1 MNPIMLFTVIGE
13 VPVLD
18 WKGPEFL
25 GFYVVCY
32 IAALVWAIWHRR
44 RRFAKF
50 TVPQADLSSLADP
63 YEAAYLAGGIPRCA
77 QLAVVRLLERGD
89 VEWKS
94 SWGRSNLVAKGAS
107 HPAMTEIESKI
118 FEAVV
123 EKRKA
128 GLSLSEIP
136 QIIAPR
142 LGGVESRLAIM
153 GLRPTSDERAGIKVG
168 GIVPLI
174 LLLIIGGIKLLIGLD
189 RERPIILLV
198 MCMVAT
204 FVTIIILLNYRKF
217 LTPAG
222 EEVLAGMR
230 QRLVGTEKNS
240 ENLSQTVAL
249 MGVAGVFGYS
259 HLLAMDE
266 GMRKDLTAMSHSP
279 TNGGGSG
286 GCSTSGG
293 CSSGCGGGGGG
304 GGCGGGCGGCGGG
317 D

>member
-44 RRFAKF
+44 RKFSKF

-63 YEAAYLAGGIPRCA
+63 YEAAYLAGGVPRCA
-77 QLAVVRLLERGD
+77 QLAVVRLIERGD

-94 SWGRSNLVAKGAS
+94 SWGRPKLMVKGAS
-107 HPAMTEIESKI
+107 HPAMTEIESEI
-118 FEAVV
+118 FKKVV
-123 EKRKA
+123 GKRKG

-136 QIIAPR
+136 MIVAARVSGI
-142 LGGVESRLAIM
+142 ESRLAIM

-168 GIVPLI
+168 GIAPLI
-174 LLLIIGGIKLLIGLD
+174 LLLILGGVKLLIGLD
-189 RERPIILLV
+189 REKPVILLV

-204 FVTIIILLNYRKF
+204 FVTIIILLNHRKF

-240 ENLSQTVAL
+240 ANLSQTVAL

-259 HLLAMDE
+259 HLLAMDD
-266 GMRKDLTAMSHSP
+266 GMRRELTGMSHSP

-286 GCSTSGG
+286 GCSSG
-293 CSSGCGGGGGG
+293 CSSGCGGGGGDG
-304 GGCGGGCGGCGGG
+304 GGGGCGGCGG